1 MRYLIILL
9 LISFSGLAQKKP
21 DFLTQTN
28 EKWVDSV
35 FNTLTL
41 EDKVGQIL
49 MPRGNFSARGYEP
62 EKLKEWVRDYKLGG
76 LVFFA
81 GYPTV
86 QAQITNELQRISKV
100 PLMIGVDMEWGLAMR
115 LDSTVRFPFQM
126 ALGAMQGG
134 DDLLYRMGVEVGR
147 QSKRMGIHV
156 NYAPVVDI
164 NNNPKNPDQFPFFRG
179 RQDQRSQ

>member
-1 MRYLIILL
+1 MIPFDVDDQCHGERDAQKQADQQAVKKSAAAAFAFCLFLRITLNTMRYLVILL
-9 LISFSGLAQKKP
+9 LISFSGFAQKKP

-41 EDKVGQIL
+41 DEKVGQVL
-49 MPRGNFSARGYEP
+49 MPRGNFSGRGYEP
-62 EKLKEWVRDYKLGG
+62 EKLKEWIRDYKLGG

-81 GYPTV
+81 GQPTM

-126 ALGAMQGG
+126 ATWVPM
-134 DDLLYRMGVEVGR
+134 
-147 QSKRMGIHV
+147 
-156 NYAPVVDI
+156 
-164 NNNPKNPDQFPFFRG
+164 
-179 RQDQRSQ
+179 